1 MNANTNYNQRSI
13 NEQIVEISSL
23 RGEIKEHISF
33 YQLLSLQ
40 KIELLPIMSMVDI
53 LPPNNQNLQF
63 SSLHVPKIA
72 LESL

>member
-13 NEQIVEISSL
+13 NEQIFEISSL
-23 RGEIKEHISF
+23 RGEIKGHISF

>member
-1 MNANTNYNQRSI
+1 MNVNTIYNQRSI
-13 NEQIVEISSL
+13 NEQILEKSSP
-23 RGEIKEHISF
+23 RGENKGHISF

-40 KIELLPIMSMVDI
+40 KIEILPIMTMVGI

-63 SSLHVPKIA
+63 SSLHVPKIV

>member
-1 MNANTNYNQRSI
+1 MNANTSYNQRSI
-13 NEQIVEISSL
+13 NEQIVETSSL
-23 RGEIKEHISF
+23 RGEIKGHISF

-40 KIELLPIMSMVDI
+40 KIEILPIMSMVGI

>member
-13 NEQIVEISSL
+13 NEQIVETSSL
-23 RGEIKEHISF
+23 RGEIKGHISF

-40 KIELLPIMSMVDI
+40 KIEILPIMSMVGI
-53 LPPNNQNLQF
+53 LPPNNQNLQS

>member
-1 MNANTNYNQRSI
+1 MNANTSYNQRSI
-13 NEQIVEISSL
+13 NEQIVETSSL
-23 RGEIKEHISF
+23 RGEMKGHISF

-40 KIELLPIMSMVDI
+40 KIEILPIMSMVGI